1 MKYNRLKRRPLLHY
15 LLFLGLLL
23 LQIVPIHAQVN
34 PEYQDCT
41 NDPAVHPIYSSWNL
55 PSTPICAGDNITF
68 SIGYSNSNDI
78 VIKPTPP
85 PLPTTPDTVFIGDGQ
100 TCDSCYYR
108 SYITF
113 PSSYTRV
120 INSIDDI
127 EYVRLNIE
135 HQYADELYIRLICPN
150 GNEATILNSNYI
162 DESGCGYA
170 LIPPGTQW
178 QAGDNVNDG
187 PHFGIHNG
195 EDGTSNCDPAENPHG
210 VGWNCCWS
218 SNTNYTNVGY
228 IYRSGHTDSQD
239 RFLATNIETLSPL
252 YRPDEPFSS
261 LINCPIA
268 GPWYIEIVD
277 GSPGYN
283 GYLFDWEIVF
293 DESVL
298 TTGGGG
304 VDSAAVLV
312 PNTWIED
319 PLFHRLSD
327 TSFSIVTNNII
338 TDTTIRDT
346 LRLYNSQSHCWYDTT
361 LVITVLVPG
370 DSDIYATICHSDLPY
385 SVPGTAFH
393 EINEEGIY
401 KDTLVGMAHN
411 GCDSIITLHLT
422 VIDEPTVNIVTNP
435 SNATIC
441 EGESITLAAECNCKQ
456 RIFEEGFTLL
466 QPYCL
471 TTCNE
476 CDYSS
481 SRPDDYGSSCDLSLP
496 ANSSRLPQFPT
507 RFNTYPVYGGD
518 IRLGKGPWT
527 TPEECTGSI
536 TSITQDL
543 SKPFKITLTANGWG
557 DEPGKITVCVDGIP
571 QQSFKTIHNEWGSS
585 WPPET
590 NYTLYFPAATNSSTI
605 TIKTDTIIKPNGDV
619 TGYRA
624 FIGWIEI
631 KSLCHNY
638 SWSTGAADTNAI
650 ITVQPEDNES
660 YSVTVTNSYGCSAS
674 ATHNVTV
681 NHPHGTSE
689 TQTACGSYTWNG
701 ETYNTSG
708 RYYYTHTDEN
718 GCEQVDTLNLTIN
731 ENPEVHISGNLN
743 IVDGQSTTLTASPAD
758 AQSYLWS
765 PCSSGNCT
773 SAEFNTGT
781 IYESTTYTVTVTAA
795 NGCTGTS
802 SATVTVTLCE
812 SWQLVTDASQLAVGD
827 KIVIAAKD
835 YAKGLGSQNN
845 NYREAEQIQK
855 NSDGYSLENTG
866 NTQQLTVV
874 AISPYIFSTN
884 NGYLYYSGSDNSLE
898 EQNTISNKGKW
909 NVTFSGNEAKIQ
921 NYTYS
926 GRYLQ
931 YNPSAP
937 RFACYNNTQQS
948 VSIYKLYAAYSD
960 TTVATCNS
968 FTLHDNTFT
977 SSGNYSVVLSNAA
990 ANGCDS
996 TIYLH
1001 LTIQTE
1007 VHGPD
1012 TTAEACESF
1021 TWHGVTYNTSGDKEY
1036 HTTTAAGCDSIVTL
1050 HLTIK
1055 EFPSAQITTSPATP
1069 IICEGE
1075 SIILTGTT
1083 DCNGT
1088 EVILE
1093 EGFDGLGYGNTS
1105 TSGSNGPDPSPLT
1118 LPSNILSDTFISG
1131 NNVYAAGNSVK
1142 LGASK
1147 KTGSITSKEINLT
1160 QNFTVI
1166 IRAKGWVGTST
1177 SSTSIKISATHCS
1190 STYSFTV
1197 QGSSTC
1203 SFSEYQHN
1211 FNAATT
1217 FPSQLTI
1224 ETTGGDKRAFIDYV
1238 KITKNATCD
1247 PSWYTSSEII
1257 SSNQSITV
1265 SPHSTTWYY
1274 FSVTSPNGCVGRDS
1288 VQVIVNEPTTGDT
1301 SAVVCDSFDWYEHTN
1316 ITQTCD
1322 NLTHTFTNA
1331 AGCDSIVT
1339 LHLTVMNEDPATVTF
1354 NPGNGSCDVK
1364 KLTEEDC
1371 LAGIILPAATSC
1383 APNYEFAGWTTV
1395 PITSETTDT
1404 PDPLLP
1410 AGSNY
1415 NPSSNDTLYAVYQQ
1429 CDTIDGPYIYQLV
1442 TSDTTDWTGEY
1453 LIVNT
1458 EHQKIWNQP
1467 THNEAEDAISVG
1479 IINHKITFSTVPEYR
1494 FLIGNTGNGLYSI
1507 QNNNGYYIGKCADNA
1522 RNCID
1527 HHPVSNIINFNN
1539 GNVNI
1544 SVTAFPDCFITYRSD
1559 VSIFGYFARN
1569 YSNFYPIQLYRLIQD
1584 ETIVA
1589 CTYTSYPF
1597 YPSASSTVSAC
1608 ESYTWHRDGAVD
1620 TTITNSGT
1628 YLYTH
1633 TEDGCVYV
1641 DTLHLTI
1648 RHGNTGDTTAF
1659 SCDNF
1664 TWYGE
1669 TFHETP
1675 TVAPTHTFTNA
1686 SGCDSVV
1693 TLHLTIINEETATVT
1708 FYPGN
1713 GICNGSCEA
1722 STITEPDCLLGITL
1736 PTATPCNSDY
1746 SFAGWTT
1753 SSIDGTTTTLPSP
1766 LYVAGERYNPS
1777 TDINLYAVYKKCSAS
1792 DTLFTLVTADREDWS
1807 GEYLIVSSSGNICFN
1822 GALTPPSL
1830 TSTYNN
1836 SKNITISGSNITLAG
1851 NPGIRNSTF
1860 LIAPNGNFWS
1870 ICSKSGF
1877 YIYPGSPRLNTSDSP
1892 GMSTNTLTYV
1902 NSNSTI
1908 IITCNNLGFKVYDGR
1923 VFNYYNSSSSSSIY
1937 ENVKLYRIFANE
1949 NCEYTSK
1956 PYITHLTAET
1966 ACESYLWHREGAPD
1980 TTIRSSGIYL
1990 HSYKVGCCEHVDTLR
2005 VTISHASN
2013 HAVTVDTCDWYTWRG
2028 HTYYASG
2035 DYMDTLTDGNG
2046 CTQVDTLHL
2055 TIYHANNLAFHKDT
2069 CDWYTWRGKTYYAS
2083 GDYLDTLTDGNGC
2096 TQVDTLHLTIY
2107 HATNLAV
2114 TVDTCDWYTWRGKT
2128 YYASGD
2134 YMDTLTD
2141 GNGCTQVDTLHLTI
2155 NHANNLAFHKD
2166 TCDWYTWRGK
2176 TYYAS
2181 GDYMDTLT
2189 DGNGCTQ
2196 VDTLH
2201 LTIYHATNLAV
2212 TVDTC
2217 DWYTWRGKTYYA
2229 SGDYMDTLTDG
2240 NGCTQVDTL
2249 HLTVNKSSRSDT
2261 TVITCEAI
2269 EWHGQTYTESG
2280 NYKDTLTNAAGCDSI
2295 ITLHLSITEVNI
2307 SINASA
2313 DTICAGEVDTL
2324 WVERVSPIA
2333 IGDILCTDN
2342 SFVKPVDWTEAAA
2355 MGKVALG
2362 IVFYVDNTGEHGW
2375 AVHLHNSTSTK
2386 KWTQSSYYADIS
2398 LFNYPN
2404 AREAIKDLDGYNN
2417 TQRIRTASNNTQY
2430 PADAYPAVYAVDFE
2444 HGWYLP
2450 AAGQLRLLFA
2460 ERHTINASLE
2470 AVSHTQQGVTPIA
2483 DTFQYW
2489 SSTECNR
2496 DEAWGVTNSL
2506 GWVRNTSKNEY
2517 NRTCSVRNF

>member
-1 MKYNRLKRRPLLHY
+1 MQMVLTLL
-15 LLFLGLLL
+15 
-23 LQIVPIHAQVN
+23 VNNPIH
-34 PEYQDCT
+34 T
-41 NDPAVHPIYSSWNL
+41 TINDTACN
-55 PSTPICAGDNITF
+55 
-68 SIGYSNSNDI
+68 
-78 VIKPTPP
+78 
-85 PLPTTPDTVFIGDGQ
+85 
-100 TCDSCYYR
+100 
-108 SYITF
+108 SYIW
-113 PSSYTRV
+113 
-120 INSIDDI
+120 
-127 EYVRLNIE
+127 
-135 HQYADELYIRLICPN
+135 H
-150 GNEATILNSNYI
+150 
-162 DESGCGYA
+162 
-170 LIPPGTQW
+170 
-178 QAGDNVNDG
+178 
-187 PHFGIHNG
+187 
-195 EDGTSNCDPAENPHG
+195 
-210 VGWNCCWS
+210 
-218 SNTNYTNVGY
+218 
-228 IYRSGHTDSQD
+228 RS
-239 RFLATNIETLSPL
+239 
-252 YRPDEPFSS
+252 
-261 LINCPIA
+261 
-268 GPWYIEIVD
+268 D
-277 GSPGYN
+277 GS
-283 GYLFDWEIVF
+283 
-293 DESVL
+293 
-298 TTGGGG
+298 
-304 VDSAAVLV
+304 
-312 PNTWIED
+312 
-319 PLFHRLSD
+319 
-327 TSFSIVTNNII
+327 
-338 TDTTIRDT
+338 
-346 LRLYNSQSHCWYDTT
+346 
-361 LVITVLVPG
+361 
-370 DSDIYATICHSDLPY
+370 
-385 SVPGTAFH
+385 
-393 EINEEGIY
+393 
-401 KDTLVGMAHN
+401 
-411 GCDSIITLHLT
+411 
-422 VIDEPTVNIVTNP
+422 
-435 SNATIC
+435 
-441 EGESITLAAECNCKQ
+441 
-456 RIFEEGFTLL
+456 
-466 QPYCL
+466 
-471 TTCNE
+471 
-476 CDYSS
+476 
-481 SRPDDYGSSCDLSLP
+481 
-496 ANSSRLPQFPT
+496 
-507 RFNTYPVYGGD
+507 
-518 IRLGKGPWT
+518 
-527 TPEECTGSI
+527 
-536 TSITQDL
+536 
-543 SKPFKITLTANGWG
+543 
-557 DEPGKITVCVDGIP
+557 
-571 QQSFKTIHNEWGSS
+571 
-585 WPPET
+585 
-590 NYTLYFPAATNSSTI
+590 
-605 TIKTDTIIKPNGDV
+605 DTII
-619 TGYRA
+619 T
-624 FIGWIEI
+624 
-631 KSLCHNY
+631 
-638 SWSTGAADTNAI
+638 
-650 ITVQPEDNES
+650 
-660 YSVTVTNSYGCSAS
+660 
-674 ATHNVTV
+674 
-681 NHPHGTSE
+681 
-689 TQTACGSYTWNG
+689 
-701 ETYNTSG
+701 TSG
-708 RYYYTHTDEN
+708 HYTYSHEDIN
-718 GCEQVDTLNLTIN
+718 GCTQVDTL
-731 ENPEVHISGNLN
+731 HI
-743 IVDGQSTTLTASPAD
+743 
-758 AQSYLWS
+758 
-765 PCSSGNCT
+765 
-773 SAEFNTGT
+773 
-781 IYESTTYTVTVTAA
+781 
-795 NGCTGTS
+795 
-802 SATVTVTLCE
+802 
-812 SWQLVTDASQLAVGD
+812 
-827 KIVIAAKD
+827 IVI
-835 YAKGLGSQNN
+835 
-845 NYREAEQIQK
+845 EE
-855 NSDGYSLENTG
+855 
-866 NTQQLTVV
+866 V
-874 AISPYIFSTN
+874 A
-884 NGYLYYSGSDNSLE
+884 
-898 EQNTISNKGKW
+898 
-909 NVTFSGNEAKIQ
+909 
-921 NYTYS
+921 
-926 GRYLQ
+926 
-931 YNPSAP
+931 
-937 RFACYNNTQQS
+937 
-948 VSIYKLYAAYSD
+948 
-960 TTVATCNS
+960 
-968 FTLHDNTFT
+968 
-977 SSGNYSVVLSNAA
+977 
-990 ANGCDS
+990 
-996 TIYLH
+996 
-1001 LTIQTE
+1001 
-1007 VHGPD
+1007 
-1012 TTAEACESF
+1012 
-1021 TWHGVTYNTSGDKEY
+1021 
-1036 HTTTAAGCDSIVTL
+1036 
-1050 HLTIK
+1050 
-1055 EFPSAQITTSPATP
+1055 
-1069 IICEGE
+1069 
-1075 SIILTGTT
+1075 
-1083 DCNGT
+1083 
-1088 EVILE
+1088 
-1093 EGFDGLGYGNTS
+1093 
-1105 TSGSNGPDPSPLT
+1105 
-1118 LPSNILSDTFISG
+1118 
-1131 NNVYAAGNSVK
+1131 
-1142 LGASK
+1142 
-1147 KTGSITSKEINLT
+1147 
-1160 QNFTVI
+1160 
-1166 IRAKGWVGTST
+1166 
-1177 SSTSIKISATHCS
+1177 
-1190 STYSFTV
+1190 
-1197 QGSSTC
+1197 
-1203 SFSEYQHN
+1203 
-1211 FNAATT
+1211 
-1217 FPSQLTI
+1217 
-1224 ETTGGDKRAFIDYV
+1224 
-1238 KITKNATCD
+1238 
-1247 PSWYTSSEII
+1247 
-1257 SSNQSITV
+1257 
-1265 SPHSTTWYY
+1265 
-1274 FSVTSPNGCVGRDS
+1274 
-1288 VQVIVNEPTTGDT
+1288 
-1301 SAVVCDSFDWYEHTN
+1301 
-1316 ITQTCD
+1316 
-1322 NLTHTFTNA
+1322 
-1331 AGCDSIVT
+1331 
-1339 LHLTVMNEDPATVTF
+1339 ATVTF
-1354 NPGNGSCDVK
+1354 NPGNGSCNVSE
-1364 KLTEEDC
+1364 LTEEDC
-1371 LAGIILPAATSC
+1371 QAGVTLPAASSC
-1383 APNYEFAGWTTV
+1383 ARDYVFAGWTTA

-1404 PDPLLP
+1404 PNPLLP

-1415 NPSSNDTLYAVYQQ
+1415 NPSDDITLYAVYQQ

-1494 FLIGNTGNGLYSI
+1494 FLIENTGNGLYSI

-1608 ESYTWHRDGAVD
+1608 ESYTWHRDGAAD

-1633 TEDGCVYV
+1633 TEDGCIYV

-1659 SCDNF
+1659 ACDNF

-1675 TVAPTHTFTNA
+1675 AVAPTHTFTNA

-2055 TIYHANNLAFHKDT
+2055 TIN
-2069 CDWYTWRGKTYYAS
+2069 
-2083 GDYLDTLTDGNGC
+2083 
-2096 TQVDTLHLTIY
+2096 
-2107 HATNLAV
+2107 HATNIAV
-2114 TVDTCDWYTWRGKT
+2114 TVDTCDWYIWRGHT

-2141 GNGCTQVDTLHLTI
+2141 GNGCTQVDTLHLKI
-2155 NHANNLAFHKD
+2155 NHATNLAFFMD

-2201 LTIYHATNLAV
+2201 LTIYHATNLAFHKDTCDWYTWRGKTYYASGDYLDTLTDGNGCTQVDTLHLTINHANNLTV